1 MSDSKITKEEM
12 NEVMDKLQTL
22 DREILVEFDPIKH
35 LNLNTEVC
43 KRLLFGFV
51 AGSVMQGMRE
61 EDKMFCSKDGCFL
74 INDGKVHK
82 RIFVPEEYLR
92 LFEELYGSD
101 FNGSAFFS
109 VMEKV
114 RQQLGSDDSLGKI
127 VNRVKDQDKIRE
139 MKLVDSLTSI
149 V

>member
-1 MSDSKITKEEM
+1 MSDSNITKEEM
-12 NEVMDKLQTL
+12 NEVIDKLQEL
-22 DREILVEFDPIKH
+22 DKEIIVEFDPIRH
-35 LNLNTEVC
+35 LNLNTEIC
-43 KRLLFGFV
+43 KRILFGFV
-51 AGSVMQGMRE
+51 AGSVMQNMRE

-82 RIFVPEEYLR
+82 RIYVPEEYLR
-92 LFEELYGSD
+92 LFEELFGAD

-109 VMEKV
+109 VMERV

-139 MKLVDSLTSI
+139 MKLIDSLTSI